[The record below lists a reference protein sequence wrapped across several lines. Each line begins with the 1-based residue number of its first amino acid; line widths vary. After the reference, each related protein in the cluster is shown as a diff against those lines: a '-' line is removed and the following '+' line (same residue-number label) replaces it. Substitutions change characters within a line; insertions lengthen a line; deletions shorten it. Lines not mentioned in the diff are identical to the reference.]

1 MNMKPSEDFNRLSNV
16 LEAAETAFWK
26 VVADSY
32 PEATSGD
39 FSPYASLKFSEA
51 TEAAVVDW
59 LESNADNAEPDWR
72 TTEIL
77 LHNIEYIHDNIVIGD
92 EDAEHI
98 AYCISQGIREGE
110 LTDDDGGQAG
120 YWRINN
126 G

>member
-1 MNMKPSEDFNRLSNV
+1 MKPSEDFDRLTNV
-16 LEAAETAFWK
+16 MEAAELAFWK

-39 FSPYASLKFSEA
+39 LSPHASLKFAEA
-51 TEAAVVDW
+51 TETAIVDW
-59 LESNADNAEPDWR
+59 LEANADNIEPDWR

-77 LHNIEYIHDNIVIGD
+77 LHRIEYIHDNIVIDD
-92 EDAEHI
+92 EDMEHI

-110 LTDDDGGQAG
+110 LTNEDGGQAG

-126 G
+126 NV